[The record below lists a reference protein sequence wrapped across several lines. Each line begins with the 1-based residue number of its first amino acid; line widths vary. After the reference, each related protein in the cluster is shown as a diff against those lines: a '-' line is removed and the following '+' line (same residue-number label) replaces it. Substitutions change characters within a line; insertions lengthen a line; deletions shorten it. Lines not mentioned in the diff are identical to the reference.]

1 MLLTIIVQIITS
13 FIFGFCLSYY
23 LKKNNKY
30 HDKYLLLFIL
40 ICFMLQFISESFND
54 FYLGAFL
61 LINLVGYIFAYYY
74 TSNSFMEIVYILLFI
89 QSMLLYGE
97 IISMSLY
104 RIISDN
110 MFIYYEDAFFTNILI
125 LGGRL
130 LSLVLVACLSNIKVY
145 DSSTTSKAMGWLL
158 LIYLVLFGITGYI
171 YQDFLVTGNN
181 LLIAFLLGTIFVFI
195 YVLYNYLKQEHLE
208 YMEMLMCI
216 QESNHLNDYLK
227 EFNKINEE
235 NRMIRH
241 DIKNAMVAFKR
252 EEINVLE
259 DYAYALP
266 ILSCDN
272 MTINDIVNNKILH
285 YKDLKIAWQF
295 QIESDLKGIKKL
307 DLGIILGN
315 LLDNACEN
323 IGGNKQIKV
332 SIKEAGKYYL
342 INIENDVD
350 TSVLLNN
357 PNLLTDKKEKYYHGY
372 GLKSINKII
381 QSYDGKVKYHE
392 VKGKFSIEVYLRKD

>member
-13 FIFGFCLSYY
+13 FVFGFCLSYY

-30 HDKYLLLFIL
+30 HEKYRLLLVL
-40 ICFMLQFISESFND
+40 ICFMLQFISGYFND
-54 FYLGAFL
+54 SYLGVIL
-61 LINLVGYIFAYYY
+61 IINLVGYIFAYYY

-158 LIYLVLFGITGYI
+158 FIYLVLFGITGYI

-195 YVLYNYLKQEHLE
+195 YVLYNYLKKEHLE
-208 YMEMLMCI
+208 YMEMFMRI

-295 QIESDLKGIKKL
+295 QIESDLKEIKKL

-332 SIKEAGKYYL
+332 SIKEVGKYYL

-357 PNLLTDKKEKYYHGY
+357 PNLLTNKKEKYYHGY

-381 QSYDGKVKYHE
+381 QSYDGNVKYHE